1 MKRTI
6 ISLVVAVIAAVFVFS
21 SDMNAQIQKGNVMVG
36 TSIGNLNWGIKSKST
51 TSFKLNPK
59 AGWFIQ
65 DGLVIGVEGLLG
77 LTHIGGGGA
86 NTFEYGIGGFG
97 RYYITDEKIEVLN
110 RTKFFVEA
118 NAGIQGQNQNKG
130 GADTNG
136 LGFGFGP
143 GIAYFITDNIG
154 LETSLKYNGVV
165 GFGSEAYQNNL
176 ILNIGF
182 QIYLPGKAMK
192 NRVKSDFSK

>member
-6 ISLVVAVIAAVFVFS
+6 ILLVLAIVVVAFNNDA
-21 SDMNAQIQKGNVMVG
+21 NAQIQKGNVMVG
-36 TSIGNLNWGIKSKST
+36 TSVGNLNWGIKSKST
-51 TSFKLNPK
+51 TSFQLTPK

-65 DGLVIGVEGLLG
+65 DGLVVGAEALLG
-77 LTHIGGGGA
+77 FTHIGGGGA
-86 NTFEYGIGGFG
+86 NTFSYGIGGFG
-97 RYYITDEKIEVLN
+97 RYYITDEKIEVIN

-143 GIAYFITDNIG
+143 GIAYFITENIG
-154 LETSLKYNGVV
+154 LETSVKYNGVV

-182 QIYLPGKAMK
+182 QVYLPGKAMK